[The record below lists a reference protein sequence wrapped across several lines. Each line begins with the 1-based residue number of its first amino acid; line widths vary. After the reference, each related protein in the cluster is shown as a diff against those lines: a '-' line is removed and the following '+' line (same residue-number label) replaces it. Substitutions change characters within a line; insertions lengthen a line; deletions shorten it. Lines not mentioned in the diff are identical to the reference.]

1 MLAKC
6 WPNEY
11 WLWKGGLADEES
23 GQVSTSIRN
32 PFLVLWEFGKHHYS
46 CRTKCFEHKSSFEV
60 CDYVSQ
66 RNVGEDAA
74 SAEEM
79 EKALHIMGFE
89 TEETMKS
96 WPLLVVKVFGSR
108 NCFNGDD
115 ELVQYE
121 CGNDMKRVLV
131 EISISRK
138 GMTAGQQALLKGWWR
153 KRIDPQIGWFY

>member
-1 MLAKC
+1 MLNRLFLRPSQGSLDDVFSQRGEKM
-6 WPNEY
+6 
-11 WLWKGGLADEES
+11 

-32 PFLVLWEFGKHHYS
+32 PFLVLWEFGKHHQ
-46 CRTKCFEHKSSFEV
+46 SSFEV

-153 KRIDPQIGWFY
+153 KRIDPQNGWFY